1 MDHWKYLM
9 SEISIEKPDL
19 ENEKGLTIEPLLE
32 RLPLAH
38 GMIFAEVFAG
48 RGFSTIP
55 VARLLQGTGTVFALE
70 QEGGNLSEMRSKL
83 DDEGLTGWVIPVE
96 CAGASFP
103 MPDTSVDLVTWAESF
118 GTTEDSSTY
127 LEEVFRILRPQG
139 HLVIVDKSS
148 GQEEAKSKAV
158 TAGYDLVEDLPLYP
172 GYFTLVL
179 QRPSA

>member
-1 MDHWKYLM
+1 M

-19 ENEKGLTIEPLLE
+19 EEERGLSIEPLLE

-48 RGFSTIP
+48 RSFSTIP

-70 QEGGNLSEMRSKL
+70 QEGGDLSEMRSKL
-83 DDEGLTGWVIPVE
+83 DEEGLTGWVIPVE
-96 CAGASFP
+96 CAGANFP
-103 MPDTSVDLVTWAESF
+103 MPDTSVDLVTWADSF
-118 GTTEDSSTY
+118 GTTEDSSAY

-139 HLVIVDKSS
+139 HLVIVDKSN
-148 GQEEAKSKAV
+148 GQEEAQAKA
-158 TAGYDLVEDLPLYP
+158 TDIGYEFVENISLYP
-172 GYFTLVL
+172 GHFTLVL